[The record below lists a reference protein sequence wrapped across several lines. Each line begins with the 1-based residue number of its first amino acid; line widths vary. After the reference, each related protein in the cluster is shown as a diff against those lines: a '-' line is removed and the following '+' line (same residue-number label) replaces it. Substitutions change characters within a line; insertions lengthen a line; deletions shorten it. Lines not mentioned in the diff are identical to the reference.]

1 MSFLPLCF
9 ASPFLLAVEMFETV
23 ETVETVKTVE
33 TFETFETFETVE
45 TFETFETFDACHSCR
60 ICPRLHIFLP
70 LPSPMYNEEDQ
81 VKGPIAKLN
90 VQCFFLPACACVYI
104 YTPLVCKN
112 VPTIEIPFAIE
123 SRHRFD
129 SLGLVLVGCIPSSHR

>member
-9 ASPFLLAVEMFETV
+9 VSPFLLAVEMFETV
-23 ETVETVKTVE
+23 ETVETVKTVKTVE

-45 TFETFETFDACHSCR
+45 TFDTFETFDACHSCR

-112 VPTIEIPFAIE
+112 VPTI
-123 SRHRFD
+123 
-129 SLGLVLVGCIPSSHR
+129 